1 MGQMLLYVLADGCC
15 LISLWCL
22 FNLGLKDK
30 SWSGDVVK
38 QHTVRVSL
46 GKKEEENNRIFD
58 VSLLPTDTEK
68 GD

>member
-1 MGQMLLYVLADGCC
+1 MGQILLYVIADGCC

-30 SWSGDVVK
+30 CWSGDVVK
-38 QHTVRVSL
+38 HMVRVSL
-46 GKKEEENNRIFD
+46 GKKEEENNRFFD
-58 VSLLPTDTEK
+58 VFLLPTDREK